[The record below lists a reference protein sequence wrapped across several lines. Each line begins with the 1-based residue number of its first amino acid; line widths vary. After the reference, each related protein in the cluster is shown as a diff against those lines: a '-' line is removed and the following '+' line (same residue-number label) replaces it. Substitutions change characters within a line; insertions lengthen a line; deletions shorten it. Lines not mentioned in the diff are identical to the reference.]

1 MKPEP
6 SEETATTVHVTNQ
19 TSSMN
24 ISIGQDFIN
33 AGTKVTLG
41 VITAAIT
48 VAPSSDALNQQ
59 LETVIAARLAELG
72 EGPASVVPQI
82 AATRKAYK
90 AFGKDPARY
99 RPAAEAL
106 TRRVLQGKGLYRIN
120 NVVEVNNLVS
130 IKTGV
135 SIGAYDLAAI
145 DGAVEFRRGRDNEP
159 YVGIGRGPL
168 NIEGLPVFADAQGPF
183 GSPTSDS
190 ERTMVTENCTRL
202 LMLLVGFGDAPE
214 IEAAM
219 SETTELL
226 ERFCGATD
234 LHRSI
239 VRN

>member
-1 MKPEP
+1 MVEI
-6 SEETATTVHVTNQ
+6 TT
-19 TSSMN
+19 
-24 ISIGQDFIN
+24 GQDFID

-41 VITAAIT
+41 VITANIT
-48 VAPSSDALNQQ
+48 VASSSDALNTQ
-59 LETVIAARLAELG
+59 LESVIAARLAELG
-72 EGPASVVPQI
+72 GGPASIVPQI
-82 AATRKAYK
+82 AETRKAYK

-135 SIGAYDLAAI
+135 SIGAYDFAAI
-145 DGAVEFRRGRDNEP
+145 NGAVEFRRGRDNEP

-202 LMLLVGFGDAPE
+202 LMVLVGFGDAPE
-214 IEAAM
+214 IEPALA
-219 SETTELL
+219 ETVALL
-226 ERFCGATD
+226 EIHCAAAGFTTQ
-234 LHRSI
+234 I
-239 VRN
+239 VSSL

>member
-1 MKPEP
+1 
-6 SEETATTVHVTNQ
+6 
-19 TSSMN
+19 MN
-24 ISIGQDFIN
+24 ISIGQDFTDV
-33 AGTKVTLG
+33 GTKVTLG
-41 VITAAIT
+41 VVTADIT
-48 VAPSSDALNQQ
+48 VVPSSNALNAQ
-59 LETVIAARLAELG
+59 LEAVIAARLAELG

-130 IKTGV
+130 INTGV

-159 YVGIGRGPL
+159 YEGIGRGPL

-202 LMLLVGFGDAPE
+202 LMVLVGFGGAPE
-214 IEAAM
+214 IKPALA
-219 SETTELL
+219 ETVTLL
-226 ERFCGATD
+226 ETHCAAIN